1 MTTQLGLRGL
11 YSSSGS
17 SFLGESGPLG
27 RPGPPEH
34 KEGIDCERLV
44 SSCSSF
50 VELGLETSTFTGW
63 EKKGHEEAGL
73 PMST

>member
-1 MTTQLGLRGL
+1 MTIQLGLRGL

-27 RPGPPEH
+27 CPGPPAA
-34 KEGIDCERLV
+34 KEGIDCLLMLLL
-44 SSCSSF
+44 CGA
-50 VELGLETSTFTGW
+50 ELGFETATFTGW
-63 EKKGHEEAGL
+63 EKKGHEAADL